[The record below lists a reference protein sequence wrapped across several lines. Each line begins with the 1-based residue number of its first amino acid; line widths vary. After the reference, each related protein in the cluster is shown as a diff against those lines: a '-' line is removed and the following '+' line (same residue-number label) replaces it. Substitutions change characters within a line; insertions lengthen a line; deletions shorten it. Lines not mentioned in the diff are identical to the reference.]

1 MTKYS
6 IFPGIDATFT
16 ERNVGPKHDPY
27 VQTVTTFHKL
37 QGNSSLRVT
46 VCALADSTKYEF
58 YMFGAA
64 NPMRV
69 LEVKRGMPSP
79 IDQVRSA
86 TLGLFGKS
94 LEELTELLDN
104 QMRDEEP
111 DPMGHPSR
119 PRGIP
124 RTVRACT
131 ATTAMR
137 SSAASTTSSIRWRAK
152 TTSQNRRLKP
162 QNR

>member
-119 PRGIP
+119 Y
-124 RTVRACT
+124 V
-131 ATTAMR
+131 
-137 SSAASTTSSIRWRAK
+137 
-152 TTSQNRRLKP
+152 
-162 QNR
+162 